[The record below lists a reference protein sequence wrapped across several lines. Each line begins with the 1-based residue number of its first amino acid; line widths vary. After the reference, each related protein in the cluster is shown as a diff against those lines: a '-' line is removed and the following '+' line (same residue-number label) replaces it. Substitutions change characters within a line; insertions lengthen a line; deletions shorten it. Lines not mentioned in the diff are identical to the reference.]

1 MKNSSSTLALAFI
14 LAAGLAILSAG
25 CGSNTTAPIEESDS
39 LQTEAQN
46 EELNEQSAAPKLLVL
61 VPGALEIGIPEGV
74 NEIERKKGEA
84 EDSLFFEVAMGINVM
99 DLDFD
104 VFKCTDENMALE
116 QMEEQALFVSDEG
129 KTFEHES
136 GKKYRSQWYSLPYFT
151 DNKFSL
157 TSYKR
162 EDDYSTLED
171 DAKANSNNGL
181 TENQILSAHT
191 NRYYLRFITKED
203 GKPRVFVMV
212 LNLTVGC

>member
-1 MKNSSSTLALAFI
+1 MKNASSTLALAFI

-74 NEIERKKGEA
+74 NEIERKKSEA

-136 GKKYRSQWYSLPYFT
+136 GKIYRSEWYTLTYALEK
-151 DNKFSL
+151 KFRL
-157 TSYKR
+157 TSFKH
-162 EDDYSTLED
+162 ESDYSALVDKE
-171 DAKANSNNGL
+171 KENIKL
-181 TENQILSAHT
+181 KENQTLSSYIT
-191 NRYYLRFITKED
+191 RYYLRFSTSER